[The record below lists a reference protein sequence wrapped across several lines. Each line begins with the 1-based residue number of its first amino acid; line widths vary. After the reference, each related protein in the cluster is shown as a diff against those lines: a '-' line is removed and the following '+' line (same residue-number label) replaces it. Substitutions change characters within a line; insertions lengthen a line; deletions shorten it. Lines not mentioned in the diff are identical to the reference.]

1 MEVTNYGATLM
12 RLQVPNAKGKLI
24 DVVVGLP
31 KAEAYTS
38 SHYQQYNYCLGA
50 TIGRYAGR
58 ISKGGFTLN
67 NTLYPL
73 KDEITLHGGNNGFDT
88 QLWNVEEVVETDHP
102 YVLFSLE
109 SKAGASGF
117 PGNLKVFAKYQLL
130 ANRLQITYTATTDAP
145 TVLNLTNHSYFNL
158 DGTGSVNGNRLFIN
172 SDHLLETNE
181 RLIPT
186 GRLLNVIDTP
196 FDYTKPTTLHFNGHY
211 GLDTPFVLKEGD
223 VKATLFSETSGIEM
237 QVTTNQPS
245 LVLFTPQD
253 FPEMGLRNYESF
265 ATFPAICFECQNFPD
280 APNQTHFPSAVLL
293 PGETYVNEIG
303 YSFKMS

>member
-1 MEVTNYGATLM
+1 MCCSLWKA
-12 RLQVPNAKGKLI
+12 RLELVAFQ
-24 DVVVGLP
+24 
-31 KAEAYTS
+31 
-38 SHYQQYNYCLGA
+38 
-50 TIGRYAGR
+50 
-58 ISKGGFTLN
+58 
-67 NTLYPL
+67 
-73 KDEITLHGGNNGFDT
+73 EI
-88 QLWNVEEVVETDHP
+88 
-102 YVLFSLE
+102 
-109 SKAGASGF
+109 
-117 PGNLKVFAKYQLL
+117 
-130 ANRLQITYTATTDAP
+130 
-145 TVLNLTNHSYFNL
+145 
-158 DGTGSVNGNRLFIN
+158 IN

-186 GRLLNVIDTP
+186 GRLLNVKDTP